1 MSDYL
6 SHIASRSS
14 GITPRN
20 ALTPQTGSNYAQS
33 PLANGIVEENNNTF
47 AQARPQET
55 TTSYQ
60 NAFEKSTASIIPT
73 QSPIVGASISKGKNL
88 VESTPPQY
96 FNKIRARA
104 AVDNTEKSVF
114 KNTVDNKAY
123 QKTAD
128 KMADEGFWSDNTTPV
143 QQEQNAYKPSASF
156 VPQKDGKSLTKASE
170 IQGIDEQTTRLR
182 EQKKPILT
190 QNTEGGIQFL
200 KNAAEQTEIPK
211 ADFFEKNKA
220 LTAILQPNKTANE
233 RTQLQPTALNGIT
246 PPIKKAASSPKLV
259 VGRITVQVLPPV
271 APMVKTIVRTEQ
283 RGGSSASASN
293 NTVHKLSFGLGQL

>member
-33 PLANGIVEENNNTF
+33 PLANGIVEESNNTF

-96 FNKIRARA
+96 FNKIMARA

-114 KNTVDNKAY
+114 KNTVDKAY

-128 KMADEGFWSDNTTPV
+128 KMEDEGFWSDNTTPV

-200 KNAAEQTEIPK
+200 KNASEQTEIRK
-211 ADFFEKNKA
+211 ADSFEKNKA

-283 RGGSSASASN
+283 RDGSSAATSN